1 VPNGQ
6 AVTLL
11 KLVQRHPETLS
22 HIAEL

>member
-1 VPNGQ
+1 PNGQ

-22 HIAEL
+22 HIAEP